1 DVSGVRLVKLLAIE
15 TSTAQSGVVLSEGR
29 TVIAEASRLDRRGH
43 ATFLIPA
50 IDFCFEQAGWF
61 PHDID
66 AIVVDLGPGLYT
78 GIRVG
83 VATAQGLATALGIPV
98 VGGSSLDTLAL
109 AAATG
114 HRHIYSLVDVRRGE
128 LAVATYQ
135 PVPGGVVRDGP
146 PALMT
151 SEVLRAFL
159 MSDPGNPLLVG
170 DSAAL
175 PEDALSGIHRVKIG
189 KPRYPT
195 ARTLLEVGLSQLE
208 KDSFPSET
216 LRPIYLREPDVT
228 LNWDKLQPEGPW
240 SAPS

>member
-1 DVSGVRLVKLLAIE
+1 MKVLAIE
-15 TSTAQSGVVLSEGR
+15 TATSQSGVVLADGR
-29 TVIAEASRLDRRGH
+29 KVVAEASRVDRRGH
-43 ATFLIPA
+43 ASFLIPA
-50 IDFCFEQAGWF
+50 VDFCFDQAGWF
-61 PHDID
+61 PHDLD

-83 VATAQGLATALGIPV
+83 VATAQGLASALGIPV

-146 PALMT
+146 PTLM
-151 SEVLRAFL
+151 SPEKLRALL
-159 MSDPGNPLLVG
+159 MSDPSNPLIVG
-170 DSAAL
+170 DAEAL
-175 PEDALSGIHRVKIG
+175 PEETVSGIHRVKIG
-189 KPRYPT
+189 KSRYPT
-195 ARTLLEVGLSQLE
+195 ARSLLEVGLSQLE
-208 KDSFPSET
+208 RGPFSAET

-228 LNWDKLQPEGPW
+228 LNWDKLQPGDPW
-240 SAPS
+240 SA

>member
-1 DVSGVRLVKLLAIE
+1 MKVLAIE
-15 TSTAQSGVVLSEGR
+15 TATSQSGVVLADGR
-29 TVIAEASRLDRRGH
+29 KVIAEASRVDRRGH
-43 ATFLIPA
+43 ASFLIPA
-50 IDFCFEQAGWF
+50 VDFCFDQAGWF
-61 PHDID
+61 PHDLD

-83 VATAQGLATALGIPV
+83 VATAQGLASALGIPV
-98 VGGSSLDTLAL
+98 VGGSSLDSLAL

-146 PALMT
+146 PTLMT
-151 SEVLRAFL
+151 PEKLRALL
-159 MSDPGNPLLVG
+159 MSDPSNPLIVG
-170 DSAAL
+170 DSEAL
-175 PEDALSGIHRVKIG
+175 PEETVSGVHRVKIG

-195 ARTLLEVGLSQLE
+195 ARSLLEVGLSQLE
-208 KDSFPSET
+208 RGPFPSET

-228 LNWDKLQPEGPW
+228 LNWDKLQPGDPW
-240 SAPS
+240 SA

>member
-1 DVSGVRLVKLLAIE
+1 MKMLAIE
-15 TSTAQSGVVLSEGR
+15 TATSQSGVVLADGR
-29 TVIAEASRLDRRGH
+29 KVVAEASRVDRRGH
-43 ATFLIPA
+43 ASFLIPA
-50 IDFCFEQAGWF
+50 VDFCFDQAGWF
-61 PHDID
+61 PHDLD

-83 VATAQGLATALGIPV
+83 VATAQGLASALGIPV

-146 PALMT
+146 PTLMT
-151 SEVLRAFL
+151 PEKLRALL
-159 MSDPGNPLLVG
+159 MSDPSNPLIVG
-170 DSAAL
+170 DAEAL
-175 PEDALSGIHRVKIG
+175 PEETVSGIHRVKIG

-195 ARTLLEVGLSQLE
+195 ARSLLEVGLSQLE
-208 KDSFPSET
+208 RGAFSAET

-228 LNWDKLQPEGPW
+228 LNWDKLQPGDPW
-240 SAPS
+240 SA